1 MRIYTPKI
9 SEHLINVNSC
19 FIGERVRDRRGE
31 REREREREPANERNV
46 KLLIKLAMRERENVR
61 NEGGEACCCHK

>member
-19 FIGERVRDRRGE
+19 FIGERVRDRRGK
-31 REREREREPANERNV
+31 RESEREPANERNV
-46 KLLIKLAMRERENVR
+46 KLLIKLAMRM
-61 NEGGEACCCHK
+61 